1 MLVVEQRMRLECR
14 DWNVEIDE
22 QREKPQEN
30 VTVVHNQ
37 PHCGTIEIVTREQI
51 IHRFMAMTM
60 SLAVRIPVWG
70 SVLVESR

>member
-1 MLVVEQRMRLECR
+1 MRLECR

-37 PHCGTIEIVTREQI
+37 PRCGTTEIATTEPI
-51 IHRFMAMTM
+51 IHRFLAMAM
-60 SLAVRIPVWG
+60 SFAVRIPVWG